1 MSAIPIVQTTSYAS
15 ATCLEELAAPAPA
28 PAAENDAETP
38 KPPTLVLH
46 LKPKPHIHF
55 TEDTVDNEHLG
66 RKSSKRCCP

>member
-1 MSAIPIVQTTSYAS
+1 MSAVPIVQTTSYAS
-15 ATCLEELAAPAPA
+15 ATCLEEQAAPAPA
-28 PAAENDAETP
+28 PAAADASETP
-38 KPPTLVLH
+38 KPPLVLH